1 MGCNSWIDVDADAL
15 RANVESFRT
24 LLSDGTQLMVVVKSN
39 AYGHGLELAAQAMS
53 ERVDWFGVNSLDE
66 AEALVASGIDR
77 PVLIMGHTPH
87 GLADRVV
94 SGGFR
99 QVVFRA
105 DTVRQLSEAAQAQGA
120 TARLHLKI
128 ETGTNR
134 LGVRVS
140 ELDDFLRG
148 VDGLPGIH
156 WEGVYTHF
164 ANIEDTLDPAYAT
177 AQLSRFREALAAL
190 SAGGVTPELIHA
202 SASSGAI
209 LYPDVQFDMVRVGI
223 GAYGVWPSRET
234 QLAARSRQREVELS
248 PALTWKSRLV
258 QAKDVE
264 AGESIGYGR
273 TFQATRKIRVG
284 VVPVG
289 YHDGYNRLLS
299 NRASVLVHGR
309 RVPVVGRVAM
319 NMLTVDVTDVDAQV
333 DDEVV
338 LLGGQGASRISAEE
352 LADICSTIPYEI
364 LAGIHPSLPRH
375 LHSWSL
381 GKSRPE

>member
-1 MGCNSWIDVDADAL
+1 MSIGDPAENAWIEIDGGAL
-15 RANVESFRT
+15 RANVESLRSVLT
-24 LLSDGTQLMVVVKSN
+24 DDTRVLVVVKSN
-39 AYGHGLELAAQAMS
+39 AYGHGIQLAARALT
-53 ERVDWFGVNSLDE
+53 ENVDWFGVNSLDE
-66 AEALVASGIDR
+66 AEALVASGIER
-77 PVLIMGHTPH
+77 PTLIMGHTPH

-94 SGGFR
+94 AGGFR

-105 DTVRQLSEAAQAQGA
+105 DTVRCLSESAQSVGVS
-120 TARLHLKI
+120 ARLHLKI

-140 ELDDFLRG
+140 ELEDFLRD
-148 VDGLPGIH
+148 VNGLPGIQ

-177 AQLSRFREALAAL
+177 AQLSRFHEALASLNEGGL
-190 SAGGVTPELIHA
+190 SPELIHA

-209 LYPDVQFDMVRVGI
+209 LYPDVQFDMVRLGI

-234 QLAARSRQREVELS
+234 RLAARARRREVALT

-258 QAKDVE
+258 QVKDVQ

-273 TFQATRKIRVG
+273 TYQATRPMRVG

-299 NRASVLVHGR
+299 NRASVLIHGR
-309 RVPVVGRVAM
+309 RVPVAGRVAM
-319 NMLTVDVTDVDAQV
+319 NMITVDVTDVGGRV

-338 LLGGQGASRISAEE
+338 LLGEQRASRISAEE
-352 LADICSTIPYEI
+352 LADLCSTIPYEI
-364 LAGIHPSLPRH
+364 LAGIQSSLPRY
-375 LHSWSL
+375 LI
-381 GKSRPE
+381 R